1 MFKVNNEQ
9 LVVLSV
15 NQLLSGVFN
24 DNFELSLVS
33 NNHLLKVKNRNRK
46 KCEIWSKLI
55 IITPGRRQ

>member
-24 DNFELSLVS
+24 DNFELS
-33 NNHLLKVKNRNRK
+33 
-46 KCEIWSKLI
+46 
-55 IITPGRRQ
+55 